1 MSNLRNQTMN
11 RLAEATF
18 NSPCSPLPMPTMP
31 LAVFEQLLYKTIY
44 ENGYNKSKADFLN
57 DFIQILTEKTT
68 SQNIIQKDTF
78 ENFPSVGSENS
89 IYVDTTKNEIYYW
102 KDSKYFKI
110 SVNPEEVFSEGVV
123 LLGGNASTM

>member
-11 RLAEATF
+11 RLAEAAF

-68 SQNIIQKDTF
+68 SQNIIQEDTF

-102 KDSKYFKI
+102 KDNKYFKI
-110 SVNPEEVFSEGVV
+110 SVNPEEVFSEGVI

>member
-11 RLAEATF
+11 RLAEAAF

-57 DFIQILTEKTT
+57 DFIQILTEKTA
-68 SQNIIQKDTF
+68 SQNIIQEDTF
-78 ENFPSVGSENS
+78 ENFPSVGLENS

-102 KDSKYFKI
+102 KDDKYSKI
-110 SVNPEEVFSEGVV
+110 SVNPEEVFSEGVI